1 MTYFRTVIVMI
12 HCHASLA
19 LETSEGRRKITYQY
33 NFIEWNFGL
42 AYLEGG
48 DVSFPFPGTSVLF
61 GGTHINTNNFI
72 FEFDENKKEFIR
84 DLDNNLIPKKI
95 WMDSFSD

>member
-1 MTYFRTVIVMI
+1 MKVDEF
-12 HCHASLA
+12 ANKKL
-19 LETSEGRRKITYQY
+19 
-33 NFIEWNFGL
+33 
-42 AYLEGG
+42 
-48 DVSFPFPGTSVLF
+48 
-61 GGTHINTNNFI
+61 